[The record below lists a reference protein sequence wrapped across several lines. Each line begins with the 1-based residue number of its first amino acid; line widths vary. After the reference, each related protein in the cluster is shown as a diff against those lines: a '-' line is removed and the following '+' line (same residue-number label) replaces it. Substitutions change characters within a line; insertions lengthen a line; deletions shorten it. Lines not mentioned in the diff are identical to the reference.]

1 MCYDIGMIQTTKT
14 VNYIYE
20 GVTSNFEHIFLKRC
34 LGNSHR
40 IACYGDSHARR
51 LAETERPTS
60 LRFGR
65 LQVGTK
71 ANADGTRSGL
81 GTRLEPDAKW
91 LFQAA
96 VRGVPASLRPAAAVI
111 SFGSNAVFAGN
122 TDDPSDRAHILAA
135 CERAVSGVVSVLKTD
150 PFVTPIVMGVIPRA
164 EMGCGA
170 QDVSHPG

>member
-1 MCYDIGMIQTTKT
+1 MIQTTKT

-20 GVTSNFEHIFLKRC
+20 GVTSNFEHNFLKRC

-81 GTRLEPDAKW
+81 GTRLEPNG
-91 LFQAA
+91 FF
-96 VRGVPASLRPAAAVI
+96 RRPSEGRPPAFAPPSPSSPSEAMLSSL
-111 SFGSNAVFAGN
+111 G
-122 TDDPSDRAHILAA
+122 TL
-135 CERAVSGVVSVLKTD
+135 T
-150 PFVTPIVMGVIPRA
+150 TPQTA
-164 EMGCGA
+164 LT
-170 QDVSHPG
+170 S